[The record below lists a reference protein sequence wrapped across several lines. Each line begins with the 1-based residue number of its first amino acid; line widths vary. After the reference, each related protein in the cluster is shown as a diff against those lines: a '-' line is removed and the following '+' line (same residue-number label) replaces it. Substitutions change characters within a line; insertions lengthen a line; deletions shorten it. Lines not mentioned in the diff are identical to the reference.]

1 MSTAKLVFS
10 CDSEDVLLSF
20 NKLGYRVIVSLVG
33 RGHSYPTNLISS
45 VVFLFQ
51 YVVDDLTATII
62 KRCIPLANNR
72 GVSDLIKYKVNRGAR
87 LICKLQQAV
96 MLIHFFD

>member
-20 NKLGYRVIVSLVG
+20 NKLGYRVIVSLVS
-33 RGHSYPTNLISS
+33 RGHSYPTNLIRC

-51 YVVDDLTATII
+51 YVVDDLTATVI
-62 KRCIPLANNR
+62 KRCIPSANNR
-72 GVSDLIKYKVNRGAR
+72 SVPDLIKSKVDRRAR
-87 LICKLQQAV
+87 LIFKL
-96 MLIHFFD
+96 

>member
-10 CDSEDVLLSF
+10 CDSEDILLSF
-20 NKLGYRVIVSLVG
+20 NKLGYRVIVSLVS
-33 RGHSYPTNLISS
+33 RGHSYPTNFICC

-62 KRCIPLANNR
+62 KRCIPNTNNR
-72 GVSDLIKYKVNRGAR
+72 DVPDLIKPKVYRGAR
-87 LICKLQQAV
+87 LICKL
-96 MLIHFFD
+96 